1 MGRAQRAPPQELLK
15 AGREFTFGDD
25 DDGDK
30 AMTNLRLFW
39 KRVATLSTIWF
50 ALALAVLLVDYV
62 GVRFFRSDYF
72 YGAGMCVGFVLAIVS
87 FGFVLHV
94 PGSRDLL
101 SYRALAAAFLLA
113 FAWFW
118 FVLSL
123 ELSWFHVAIGGE
135 LHL

>member
-1 MGRAQRAPPQELLK
+1 
-15 AGREFTFGDD
+15 
-25 DDGDK
+25 
-30 AMTNLRLFW
+30 MTSVRLFW
-39 KRVATLSTIWF
+39 KRAATFAIIWF
-50 ALALAVLLVDYV
+50 VLTLAALLVDYV
-62 GVRFFRSDYF
+62 GVRFFRSDDF
-72 YGAGMCVGFVLAIVS
+72 YGPGMCVGFVFAITA
-87 FGFVLHV
+87 FGCVFHV

-101 SYRALAAAFLLA
+101 SYRAFAAVFLSA